1 MRVVSDRAVQES
13 RTALCLNLGKTVDA
27 VLARCP
33 ASGMGMEAVP
43 DETGSC
49 EHICR
54 SRRALALTTQPSRHI
69 LLQSSCAVEARKAGI
84 AAAGVAKAEEV
95 GSCTEDQPC
104 NRR

>member
-1 MRVVSDRAVQES
+1 MRVVSDRAAQKGHM
-13 RTALCLNLGKTVDA
+13 APCLNLGEAADA
-27 VLARCP
+27 ALAHRP
-33 ASGMGMEAVP
+33 ASGMSMEAVP

-54 SRRALALTTQPSRHI
+54 SRRATALTKKPSRHI
-69 LLQSSCAVEARKAGI
+69 LEQSSCAVEARKAGT
-84 AAAGVAKAEEV
+84 AAGVAKADEV